1 MSRVVDQELTERACH
16 LRHTLGWP
24 VWRIARVL
32 RMRESAVSH
41 LLKRTRAEQ
50 RLGPAPSPAPPRAA
64 HLPVGHLQR
73 VRGEIADCGLLN
85 AD

>member
-50 RLGPAPSPAPPRAA
+50 RLGPRALPPRR
-64 HLPVGHLQR
+64 L
-73 VRGEIADCGLLN
+73 VRPISLSVTYN
-85 AD
+85 V